1 MKVLRRSR
9 WPARLAGCAALTVG
23 LASVAAVV
31 SASSQDAQARV
42 TGVVVQAHV
51 VASWGLNAYGELG
64 DGTTADRSQPGDI
77 RVGND
82 VVKVAAG
89 LAHAL
94 AVRSD
99 GTVWAWGLNGHGEL
113 GDGSMTDR
121 SAPVQVAG
129 LTGITQVA
137 AGQEFSL
144 ALRSDGTVWAWG
156 KNEHGQL
163 GRNTFTSHEARPA
176 RVAVLNRVTQI
187 SAGSDFALALRSD
200 GIVFAWGR
208 GGQGR
213 LGNGGTAD
221 SAVPVKIAGL
231 SRVTGIAT
239 GGDAALATENDG
251 LSAVTSVWAWGAN
264 YYGQLGDGTTAS
276 RATPERVTGLPAAVA
291 GISAGYGFAAVLG
304 ADGSVWDW
312 GTNQF
317 GQLGVALESPVVTRP
332 VNAIAAGRGITQLS
346 AGYSH
351 VLALKSNGTVLA
363 WGDNE
368 SGQLGR
374 GIITPT
380 GGPAPVTGLASVA
393 QVSAGWQSSYAVH
406 TVPFLVGL

>member
-1 MKVLRRSR
+1 MPGKATTIFSC
-9 WPARLAGCAALTVG
+9 CAALTVG
-23 LASVAAVV
+23 LASMAAVV

-42 TGVVVQAHV
+42 TGVVVQANV

-144 ALRSDGTVWAWG
+144 ALRSDG
-156 KNEHGQL
+156 
-163 GRNTFTSHEARPA
+163 
-176 RVAVLNRVTQI
+176 
-187 SAGSDFALALRSD
+187 
-200 GIVFAWGR
+200 
-208 GGQGR
+208 
-213 LGNGGTAD
+213 
-221 SAVPVKIAGL
+221 
-231 SRVTGIAT
+231 
-239 GGDAALATENDG
+239 AA
-251 LSAVTSVWAWGAN
+251 
-264 YYGQLGDGTTAS
+264 
-276 RATPERVTGLPAAVA
+276 PERVTGLPAAVA
-291 GISAGYGFAAVLG
+291 GISAGYGFAVVLG

-312 GTNQF
+312 GTNEF

-332 VNAIAAGRGITQLS
+332 VHAIAAGSGITRLS

-351 VLALKSNGTVLA
+351 VLALKSDGTVLA

-380 GGPAPVTGLASVA
+380 GGPAPVTALTSVM

>member
-1 MKVLRRSR
+1 MPGKATTTFSYRT
-9 WPARLAGCAALTVG
+9 ALAVG
-23 LASVAAVV
+23 LAAMAVV

-64 DGTTADRSQPGDI
+64 DGTMADRSQPGDI

-99 GTVWAWGLNGHGEL
+99 GTAWAWGLNGHGEL

-156 KNEHGQL
+156 KNDHGQL
-163 GRNTFTSHEARPA
+163 GRNTSTNHEATPG

-239 GGDAALATENDG
+239 GGDASLATENDG

-276 RATPERVTGLPAAVA
+276 RATPERVIGLPAAVA

-312 GTNQF
+312 GTNEF

-332 VNAIAAGRGITQLS
+332 VHAIAAGSGITHLS

-351 VLALKSNGTVLA
+351 VLALKSDGTVLA

-374 GIITPT
+374 GITTPT
-380 GGPAPVTGLASVA
+380 GGPAPVTALTSVT